1 MAEAAYR
8 EVQAKRESLAVIDDL
23 VAGREKSLGTLH
35 AELQTQETVAEA
47 AYREVQAKRESLAV
61 IDDLVAGR
69 EKSLGTLYAETQAQ
83 ETVAEAAYREVQAK
97 RESLAVID
105 DLVAGREKSLGTLHA
120 ELQVQETVAEAA
132 YREVQ
137 AKRESLAVIDD
148 LVAGREKSL
157 GTLHAELQV
166 QETVAEAAYREVQ
179 AKRESLAVIDDLV
192 AGREK
197 SLGTLHAELQVQE
210 TLAEAAYREAQ
221 AKRHALAA
229 IDDLVDGREKS
240 LGTLHAELQVQ
251 ETLAEAAYR
260 EAQAKRHA
268 LAAIDDLVDG
278 REKSLGTLHAELQ
291 VQETLAEAAYR
302 EAQAKRHAL
311 AAIDDLV
318 DGREKSLGTLHAE
331 LQVQETLAEA
341 AYREAQAKRHALAAI
356 DDLVDGREKSLGT
369 LHAELQVQ
377 ETVAEA
383 AYREA
388 QARREALAAIDD
400 LVEGRDRIRQ
410 GLVEPLEEGKEAASE
425 LQTAIEQVKA
435 AARGGLELVLRA
447 DASQL
452 EAFRDQILSIQDD
465 LGDALDDLVSERYGE
480 RLAAALGLDQGI
492 NFGPLD
498 DLAGAIGRVR
508 EAATDLP
515 IAPLSQFSAE
525 IRAAADSFGT
535 IDTTTWNETADVI
548 RRFGESNWTFTNRL
562 RDFRIQFAQLN
573 EVALGIDPQL
583 WEDAIAPLRD
593 AAWGAGATAAETYR
607 AEIELLSGAY
617 AEAASSETKLRDA
630 IASSVSSG
638 ATLGTILEGLAA
650 DAVALAD
657 GSFTASQGIQ
667 DLRNAAAGAIMLDTA
682 PIKEAFSEL
691 EASFTRQQTQQDA
704 LRATIDGVGDSYL
717 SAYADIA
724 AGASVV
730 TDRLDLIGEDNRE
743 LADLTVTEMI
753 ALGQQAADTV
763 IQVGDAARTSAEGS
777 VAAIEGAAATIGPIL
792 GAGSAAFGGFGAAAT
807 AAGASVQ
814 TATDGASVAVTLSA
828 AVIETSLVRVGSA
841 FVGVSISAEE
851 SGIDVAKA
859 VDEMSDAVYGAGLG
873 MESSLG
879 GASAAF
885 VSVARSAEQ
894 AAATINTALES
905 IVTEVDITITTT
917 YVTAYVTVG
926 TPGSGGGVTQVEQD
940 RRIDDT
946 LRGGPI
952 GLAEGGI
959 VTRPTFALLGED
971 GPEAVI
977 PLDELGS
984 RGEGGGVTVVVNVNG
999 SLLAQDDILA
1009 MVERAAARGAA
1020 LSTRR

>member
-1 MAEAAYR
+1 MRKRRLTASRMRSGGWVSRARVGRRSTWNRSVEWDALAQAAFDRIQDAQRRLGEQGARGQTFDTEPIRLWDASAQAAFDRIQDAQRRLGKQGARGQTFDTGPIREWDRSAQAAFDRIQDAQRRLGKQGARGQVFDVEPIREWDRSAQAAFDRIQDAQRRLGEQGARGQTFDVEPIREWDRSAQAAFDRIQDAQRRLGEQSARGQVFDVEPILEWDRSAQAAFDRVLDAQRRLGEQGARGQTFDTEPIREWDNSAQAVFDRLQDSFRRMEEQGIRAGMLAFDTRPIRAWEKTAQEAFDTIQDAHRRLAAQGSRAGIFEPEEVELWDASAQAAFERIQDAYR
-8 EVQAKRESLAVIDDL
+8 RL
-23 VAGREKSLGTLH
+23 
-35 AELQTQETVAEA
+35 QET
-47 AYREVQAKRESLAV
+47 
-61 IDDLVAGR
+61 IG
-69 EKSLGTLYAETQAQ
+69 
-83 ETVAEAAYREVQAK
+83 
-97 RESLAVID
+97 
-105 DLVAGREKSLGTLHA
+105 
-120 ELQVQETVAEAA
+120 
-132 YREVQ
+132 
-137 AKRESLAVIDD
+137 
-148 LVAGREKSL
+148 
-157 GTLHAELQV
+157 
-166 QETVAEAAYREVQ
+166 
-179 AKRESLAVIDDLV
+179 
-192 AGREK
+192 
-197 SLGTLHAELQVQE
+197 
-210 TLAEAAYREAQ
+210 
-221 AKRHALAA
+221 
-229 IDDLVDGREKS
+229 
-240 LGTLHAELQVQ
+240 
-251 ETLAEAAYR
+251 
-260 EAQAKRHA
+260 
-268 LAAIDDLVDG
+268 
-278 REKSLGTLHAELQ
+278 
-291 VQETLAEAAYR
+291 
-302 EAQAKRHAL
+302 
-311 AAIDDLV
+311 
-318 DGREKSLGTLHAE
+318 
-331 LQVQETLAEA
+331 
-341 AYREAQAKRHALAAI
+341 
-356 DDLVDGREKSLGT
+356 
-369 LHAELQVQ
+369 
-377 ETVAEA
+377 
-383 AYREA
+383 
-388 QARREALAAIDD
+388 
-400 LVEGRDRIRQ
+400 
-410 GLVEPLEEGKEAASE
+410 
-425 LQTAIEQVKA
+425 
-435 AARGGLELVLRA
+435 RGGRL
-447 DASQL
+447 QL
-452 EAFRDQILSIQDD
+452 EVEVSVDFSDVDSLRSALDQIQGELGD
-465 LGDALDDLVSERYGE
+465 LGDALDDLVGERYGE

-515 IAPLSQFSAE
+515 IAPLSRFSAE
-525 IRAAADSFGT
+525 ISAAADAFGT

-617 AEAASSETKLRDA
+617 AEAASSETKLREA

-650 DAVALAD
+650 DALALAD

-704 LRATIDGVGDSYL
+704 LQETIDGVGDSYL

-730 TDRLDLIGEDNRE
+730 TDQISLIGDDNRE

-792 GAGSAAFGGFGAAAT
+792 GAGSDAFANFGTTAETAGGTVATASGAAAM
-807 AAGASVQ
+807 A
-814 TATDGASVAVTLSA
+814 VAV
-828 AVIETSLVRVGSA
+828 AVEGMVASLAGVNTA

-885 VSVARSAEQ
+885 VSLARSAEQ

-984 RGEGGGVTVVVNVNG
+984 RGEGGGVTVVLNVSG